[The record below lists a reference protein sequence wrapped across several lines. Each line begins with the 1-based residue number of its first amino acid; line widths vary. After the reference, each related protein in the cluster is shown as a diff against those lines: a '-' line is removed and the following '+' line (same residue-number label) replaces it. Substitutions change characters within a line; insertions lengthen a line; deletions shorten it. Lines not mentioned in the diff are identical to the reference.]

1 MALSASAAA
10 LPPTPSNDCPMDSD
24 IALLFSPNAKSS
36 KSKLKRAITAGQ
48 PCLGAYYKRHAISF
62 STPLAPFTPTS
73 PSLPPQ
79 HLSLPST
86 DNHAKQEALVSP
98 LRPSTYTLSIP
109 ELAGHK
115 KILKL
120 HLEITSFTM
129 FVLMNNSLI
138 IFSNTGRFSGGGT
151 WYTESCKLW

>member
-138 IFSNTGRFSGGGT
+138 IFSNTEQLSG
-151 WYTESCKLW
+151 